1 MRKIYFLAV
10 AFVFVSRANSQ
21 PTIQS
26 TGINPIVGEAF
37 TIYNCDWV
45 SEGNSGANETWDLS
59 AMQVN
64 SSYDLT
70 IAAATGSTPN
80 ANIDNNYGGQSH
92 MYQFN
97 NSSEQLVYNQLAGTT
112 MITFSDP
119 MKMMEFPLTDAM
131 GFTDDFSATFTSS
144 GYSFTRAGTMEGIS
158 DGWGTLI
165 TPEGTFTDVIRV
177 RLTQTFTDTYSLGTI
192 DYDIV
197 SYIWYKSGY
206 HAPIANVVSMTTSV
220 SAPNLYSE
228 YMEVDNLGLSESNN
242 DNVQVYP
249 NPAKDELNLKLTGS
263 NTIEQIQI
271 TDMNG
276 NILMDIP
283 VSEIQSIGKISISE
297 LTNGIYFVRVVGNK
311 GQIDMLKFVKA

>member
-1 MRKIYFLAV
+1 
-10 AFVFVSRANSQ
+10 
-21 PTIQS
+21 
-26 TGINPIVGEAF
+26 
-37 TIYNCDWV
+37 
-45 SEGNSGANETWDLS
+45 
-59 AMQVN
+59 MQTN
-64 SSYDLT
+64 TSYDLT
-70 IAAATGSTPN
+70 ISAATAATPN

-97 NSSEQLVYNQLAGTT
+97 NANEQLIYNQLSGTT

-119 MKMMEFPLTDAM
+119 MKMLEFPLTDAM

-144 GYSFTRAGTMEGIS
+144 GYSFTRIGTVEGIT

-206 HAPIANVVSMTTSV
+206 HAAIANVVSMSTSV
-220 SAPNLYSE
+220 TAPSLYSE
-228 YMEVDNLGLSESNN
+228 YMEVDNLGLSESNLA
-242 DNVQVYP
+242 NVQLYP
-249 NPAKDELNLKLTGS
+249 NPAKDVLNLKIDHSTM
-263 NTIEQIQI
+263 IEQIQI

-276 NILMDIP
+276 NTLLEIP
-283 VSEIQSIGKISISE
+283 LAEIQTNSNINVSE
-297 LTNGIYFVRVVGNK
+297 LTSGIYFVRIVGTN
-311 GQIDMLKFVKA
+311 GQTDIQKFVKE

>member
-10 AFVFVSRANSQ
+10 AFVFISRANSQ

-37 TIYNCDWV
+37 TIYSCDWI

-59 AMQVN
+59 TMQTN

-70 IAAATGSTPN
+70 IAAATGTTPN

-97 NSSEQLVYNQLAGTT
+97 NTSGQLIYNQLSGST

-119 MKMMEFPLTDAM
+119 MKMLEFPLTDVM
-131 GFTDDFSATFTSS
+131 GFTDDFAATFTSS
-144 GYSFTRAGTMEGIS
+144 GYGFTRIGTVEGIS

-177 RLTQTFTDTYSLGTI
+177 KLTQIFTDTYSLGTI
-192 DYDIV
+192 DYDVV

-206 HAPIANVVSMTTSV
+206 HAPIANVVTMSTSV
-220 SAPNLYSE
+220 TAPNMYSE
-228 YMEVDNLGLSESNN
+228 YMEVDNLGLSESNK
-242 DNVQVYP
+242 DNIKLYP
-249 NPAKDELNLKLTGS
+249 NPAMDELNLKINNSENIKL
-263 NTIEQIQI
+263 IQI

-276 NILMDIP
+276 NALININ
-283 VSEIQSIGKISISE
+283 VGEIQSIGKINVSE
-297 LTNGIYFVRVVGNK
+297 LTSGIYFVRVLGSN
-311 GQIDMLKFVKA
+311 GQNDMFKFVKE